1 MGKVPLPQVRR
12 AHLPQ
17 RLLRLTH
24 LRRFRL
30 LEGVHLAAGAHQ
42 HRVQHRVAEGGG
54 VDLGDIGDTPRPL
67 TGRHGGQIK
76 AVDGD
81 LSGAGRQ
88 RAQNTPEQGGFP
100 HAVGAQHRQ
109 QLSLLRGEGH
119 VPQHGMLS
127 VGEGQVF
134 HRKAHS
140 TCSFL
145 VIR

>member
-1 MGKVPLPQVRR
+1 MGR
-12 AHLPQ
+12 AHLLQ

-30 LEGVHLAAGAHQ
+30 PEGVYLPAGAHQ
-42 HRVQHRVAEGGG
+42 HRIQHRVAEGGR

-67 TGRHGGQIK
+67 TGRHGGQIT

-88 RAQNTPEQGGFP
+88 CAQNTPEQGGFP
-100 HAVGAQHRQ
+100 HAVGPQHRQ
-109 QLSLLRGEGH
+109 QLPLLHREGH